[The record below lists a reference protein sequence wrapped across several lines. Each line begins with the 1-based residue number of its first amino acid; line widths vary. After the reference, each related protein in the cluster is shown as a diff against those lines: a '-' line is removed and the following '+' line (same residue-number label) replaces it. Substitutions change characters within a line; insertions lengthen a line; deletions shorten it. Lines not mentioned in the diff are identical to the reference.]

1 MLNKEG
7 EFKGPRGRSSSLIA
21 VILLLMT
28 SITFPDALSGRASSP
43 LSAAISGSISHIWA
57 NTGEDKVTRDELR
70 ATSDPDAVFNSVWD
84 GTTIS
89 LFGARNEVV
98 AFNLI
103 IEAPYSD
110 VTGVTVALTSLNG
123 PGNSSITTTTAAGD
137 TVFNYLGRTAQK
149 RICGP
154 IPRPGSTG
162 STKRPLL
169 LPPTTSSISSTS
181 PAITLRRSSGPDGWT
196 AIRVL
201 EGE

>member
-43 LSAAISGSISHIWA
+43 LPAAISGSISHIWA

-103 IEAPYSD
+103 IEAPYS
-110 VTGVTVALTSLNG
+110 VAG
-123 PGNSSITTTTAAGD
+123 RHRRGYVGQ
-137 TVFNYLGRTAQK
+137 YHGLGQLV
-149 RICGP
+149 
-154 IPRPGSTG
+154 RPKDLCYSH
-162 STKRPLL
+162 RL
-169 LPPTTSSISSTS
+169 LPLSHRRVRRLPSDGAVGPMDGQQSGSWKANDVPGHHSAPPCHGPCPS
-181 PAITLRRSSGPDGWT
+181 P
-196 AIRVL
+196 
-201 EGE
+201 